1 MKAVEPQR
9 NTGGRFVMT
18 ADPAILKRIRGCPFA
33 GGGRVL
39 VRFRANGYSLFA
51 RRSGEPLARL
61 RLTGNSDEVVLLY
74 PSHRG
79 GWGALGDF
87 GTSAMALDKALQCL
101 SDNPYFLDL
110 HETTVEPL
118 QRIDAKQECCSLE
131 TTGDLLDKVAKS
143 AIGFVHT
150 IARNALRRRPMAGRM
165 VNLSS
170 RSGRA
175 RPAKDGVHDGQV
187 MPGTPT
193 PQS

>member
-61 RLTGNSDEVVLLY
+61 RLTGNSNEVVLLY

-87 GTSAMALDKALQCL
+87 GASAMSLDKALQCL

-110 HETTVEPL
+110 HQTTVEPL

-131 TTGDLLDKVAKS
+131 TTVAIKTS
-143 AIGFVHT
+143 LVSLSRDFV
-150 IARNALRRRPMAGRM
+150 RSRREVNAPLTQDEFQGNC
-165 VNLSS
+165 VFQ
-170 RSGRA
+170 RA
-175 RPAKDGVHDGQV
+175 LIVIPPRG
-187 MPGTPT
+187 
-193 PQS
+193 

>member
-1 MKAVEPQR
+1 
-9 NTGGRFVMT
+9 MT

-87 GTSAMALDKALQCL
+87 GASAMPLDEALQCL

-118 QRIDAKQECCSLE
+118 QRIDAKQERGSLE
-131 TTGDLLDKVAKS
+131 TTERWYHGGKGKRSVLRISRPRLRIPASVDHLASFWLK
-143 AIGFVHT
+143 T
-150 IARNALRRRPMAGRM
+150 IFPL
-165 VNLSS
+165 
-170 RSGRA
+170 
-175 RPAKDGVHDGQV
+175 
-187 MPGTPT
+187 
-193 PQS
+193 

>member
-51 RRSGEPLARL
+51 RRSGDPLARL

-87 GTSAMALDKALQCL
+87 GASAMSLDKALQCL

-110 HETTVEPL
+110 HQTTVEPL

-131 TTGDLLDKVAKS
+131 TTGLIKS
-143 AIGFVHT
+143 CFMSST
-150 IARNALRRRPMAGRM
+150 RRGR
-165 VNLSS
+165 V
-170 RSGRA
+170 SGRFRSMMSSMTA
-175 RPAKDGVHDGQV
+175 PGRPTGVCSALLSPAAA
-187 MPGTPT
+187 M
-193 PQS
+193 